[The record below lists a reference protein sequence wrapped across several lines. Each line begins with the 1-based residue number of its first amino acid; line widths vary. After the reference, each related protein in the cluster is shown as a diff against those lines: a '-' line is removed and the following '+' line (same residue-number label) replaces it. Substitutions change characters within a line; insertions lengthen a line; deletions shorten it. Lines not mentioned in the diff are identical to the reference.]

1 MLTAYVS
8 DRDKANQFA
17 KTYKSYSKL
26 PARKEDRA
34 IRRKFWK
41 YIKEGR
47 NIPMTEAEQDITM
60 FELERA
66 IEETGTNK
74 AAGKD
79 EIPYEFLRN
88 LGTKAKLMILCLMNK
103 CWQGENL
110 PRQWRTA
117 IIRTLLKDGKD
128 PKETT
133 SYRPI
138 SLTSCLGKVLEKIVA
153 DRLMHFMESRGLIND
168 NQAGF
173 RQNRATTDQ
182 VMKLVQSASDQLHK
196 PKGQSKLTLCTFF
209 DYEKAYD
216 KVWRDGLL
224 YKMIRLEIP
233 WRYIRYVRFFL
244 STRQT
249 VVNINGVASK
259 MFTLNEGLPQGSAIS
274 PLLFLIF
281 INDIDVDLHP
291 DTLVSLFADDTAVW
305 TQRGVDQEHSQRI
318 MQEEIDKICEW
329 ARKWKMKLNE
339 GKTKTVAIS
348 TKPSDTDWKPT
359 LQLNGKSVD
368 TVPTTNF

>member
-1 MLTAYVS
+1 M
-8 DRDKANQFA
+8 
-17 KTYKSYSKL
+17 
-26 PARKEDRA
+26 
-34 IRRKFWK
+34 
-41 YIKEGR
+41 
-47 NIPMTEAEQDITM
+47 
-60 FELERA
+60 
-66 IEETGTNK
+66 
-74 AAGKD
+74 
-79 EIPYEFLRN
+79 
-88 LGTKAKLMILCLMNK
+88 
-103 CWQGENL
+103 
-110 PRQWRTA
+110 
-117 IIRTLLKDGKD
+117 
-128 PKETT
+128 
-133 SYRPI
+133 
-138 SLTSCLGKVLEKIVA
+138 
-153 DRLMHFMESRGLIND
+153 
-168 NQAGF
+168 
-173 RQNRATTDQ
+173 
-182 VMKLVQSASDQLHK
+182 VQSASDQLHK

-249 VVNINGVASK
+249 VVNINEVASK
-259 MFTLNEGLPQGSAIS
+259 MFKLNEGLPQGSAIS

-318 MQEEIDKICEW
+318 MQEEIHKICEW

-368 TVPTTNF
+368 TVPSHKFLGVQIDNKLRFPEHIEETV